1 MQGGADSLGELL
13 ANKLVDFTNIG
24 HIVQSWRLGM
34 SIAPVE
40 NHQVASPSLENEADR
55 NRLSGPGLRTFFR
68 VADAWDL
75 PVADQCKLLGGI
87 SRSTLNNWKAGAGAT
102 LSRDQL
108 ERVSLVLGIYKASR
122 LLFADGDGA
131 KRWFK
136 ARNNDYAFAGM
147 SPIQRMLRGGISD
160 LYAVRRYL
168 DAWRGV
174 R

>member
-1 MQGGADSLGELL
+1 MSFAPAPDPQAGIS
-13 ANKLVDFTNIG
+13 
-24 HIVQSWRLGM
+24 RLDT
-34 SIAPVE
+34 
-40 NHQVASPSLENEADR
+40 QADR
-55 NRLSGPGLRTFFR
+55 ERLSGPGLRTFFGI
-68 VADAWDL
+68 AHDWDL
-75 PVADQCKLLGGI
+75 TASDQCTLLGGI
-87 SRSTLNNWKAGAGAT
+87 GRSTLNNWKSGQNVI

-108 ERVSLVLGIYKASR
+108 ERVSLVLGVYKATR

-136 ARNNDYAFAGM
+136 SSNHDYAFAGG
-147 SPIQRMLRGGISD
+147 SPLGRMLRGGIED